1 MAILLLLLLWLI
13 NCDFCIC
20 VEGYPRKLL
29 VKFHCIWPSSYRYSF
44 KQNMLLLL
52 VNKDALLYFCGGSPK
67 ETSWQVSLNL
77 TQLFQRR
84 CFVSNGWRTDWLAYA
99 WTDDRQRPIR
109 IPHFEYRAQVS
120 LKQVIAY
127 VTINI
132 NKIASYHQW
141 YGLYRGNNS
150 DIKRKLSWRYGHT
163 TC

>member
-1 MAILLLLLLWLI
+1 M
-13 NCDFCIC
+13 FFK
-20 VEGYPRKLL
+20 R
-29 VKFHCIWPSSYRYSF
+29 RYSF
-44 KQNMLLLL
+44 KQNMLLL
-52 VNKDALLYFCGGSPK
+52 VNKDALLYFCGGLPK

-132 NKIASYHQW
+132 NTEAITLTSSANWAGDMGIRLAIIHIAAYFP
-141 YGLYRGNNS
+141 LIN
-150 DIKRKLSWRYGHT
+150 RKSLKKHLEF
-163 TC
+163 